1 MGLQPGAD
9 RRRRSG
15 RCALLPG
22 LGEAETRIM
31 DWQTTYRMAAERH
44 RSKAASARGANLL
57 YQAALHERAVELLE
71 AEARRPEQIR
81 APAPGSE
88 TRFSS
93 YWIARKALQ
102 GYAAT

>member
-1 MGLQPGAD
+1 
-9 RRRRSG
+9 
-15 RCALLPG
+15 
-22 LGEAETRIM
+22 M
-31 DWQTTYRMAAERH
+31 DWQTTYRSAAERH
-44 RSKAASARGANLL
+44 RTMAASARGANLL

-71 AEARRPEQIR
+71 AEMRRPEQIR

-93 YWIARKALQ
+93 YWIARKALE